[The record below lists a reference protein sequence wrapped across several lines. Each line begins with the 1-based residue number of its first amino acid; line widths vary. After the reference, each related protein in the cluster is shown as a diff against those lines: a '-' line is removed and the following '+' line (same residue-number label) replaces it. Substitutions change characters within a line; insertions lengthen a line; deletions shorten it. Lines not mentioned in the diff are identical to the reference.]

1 MVEIVQTVQPHLTSK
16 EANINTRT
24 NRWLSWQQHIQYCY
38 WQSSLCARPSH
49 LTSEES
55 SYQHYLLTECNVV
68 VSSCIR
74 KQLCHNQQKTFSS
87 LQTQELTTNYIN
99 SSLMSINI
107 GVEMGSSQYIP
118 ERTFVTNKL
127 F

>member
-55 SYQHYLLTECNVV
+55 SYRHYLLIECNLVV
-68 VSSCIR
+68 ISCIR
-74 KQLCHNQQKTFSS
+74 KQLCHNQQ
-87 LQTQELTTNYIN
+87 
-99 SSLMSINI
+99 
-107 GVEMGSSQYIP
+107 
-118 ERTFVTNKL
+118 
-127 F
+127 

>member
-38 WQSSLCARPSH
+38 WQSSLCAGPSH

-55 SYQHYLLTECNVV
+55 SLSALSVDRMQRSGHFM
-68 VSSCIR
+68 
-74 KQLCHNQQKTFSS
+74 HQKTQSTINIFS
-87 LQTQELTTNYIN
+87 LQTQELTMNYIN
-99 SSLMSINI
+99 SILMSINI